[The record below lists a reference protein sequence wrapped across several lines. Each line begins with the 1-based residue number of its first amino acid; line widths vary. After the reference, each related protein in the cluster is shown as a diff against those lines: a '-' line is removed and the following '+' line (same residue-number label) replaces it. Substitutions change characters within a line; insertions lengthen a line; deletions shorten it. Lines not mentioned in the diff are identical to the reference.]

1 MLQLA
6 RDASYPLPLAAS
18 EGASTQFLQ
27 KGANF
32 LQIAM
37 PGISRGEATQV
48 RNGTVW
54 AGFKKD
60 GPLIFWV
67 FRFGDLI
74 FDCPFDARLIST
86 DERDLPNIDNAETRY
101 FFDIHLVD
109 SQTNVIR
116 GLRGIT
122 LPSELTRDFLCAVEE
137 QLADIRDTGPYLRK
151 YHAIPVG
158 KLPGIVRLHRCGV

>member
-1 MLQLA
+1 MLQLV
-6 RDASYPLPLAAS
+6 RDASYPIPLAAL
-18 EGASTQFLQ
+18 EGASAQFLQ
-27 KGANF
+27 RGANF

-37 PGISRGEATQV
+37 PGISRSEATQV
-48 RNGTVW
+48 RNSTVW

-67 FRFGDLI
+67 FQFGDLI

-86 DERDLPNIDNAETRY
+86 DERDLPNVDNAEARY

-116 GLRGIT
+116 GLRAVT
-122 LPSELTRDFLCAVEE
+122 FPSDLTRDFLCAVQE
-137 QLADIRDTGPYLRK
+137 QLADIRDTEPYLRRF
-151 YHAIPVG
+151 HAISVDA
-158 KLPGIVRLHRCGV
+158 LPRVVRLHRCGV